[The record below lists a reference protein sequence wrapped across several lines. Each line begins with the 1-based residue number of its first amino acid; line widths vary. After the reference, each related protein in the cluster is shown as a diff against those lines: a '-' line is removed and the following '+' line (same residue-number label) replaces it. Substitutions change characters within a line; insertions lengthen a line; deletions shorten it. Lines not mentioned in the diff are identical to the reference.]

1 MLRVMEPAAAER
13 VSPWFLNPPPLPL
26 SAQERLLL
34 QLAHSPEIAHAPA
47 PITGTE
53 VVVNHGLGGNAI
65 FELDHQTPS
74 PLQSTLQTQPIQG
87 DIE

>member
-1 MLRVMEPAAAER
+1 MEPAVAER
-13 VSPWFLNPPPLPL
+13 VSPGFLNPPPLPL

-34 QLAHSPEIAHAPA
+34 QLARSPEIARAPA
-47 PITGTE
+47 AILRTV
-53 VVVNHGLGGNAI
+53 VVVNHGVGLNTI
-65 FELDHQTPS
+65 FELDHQNPS